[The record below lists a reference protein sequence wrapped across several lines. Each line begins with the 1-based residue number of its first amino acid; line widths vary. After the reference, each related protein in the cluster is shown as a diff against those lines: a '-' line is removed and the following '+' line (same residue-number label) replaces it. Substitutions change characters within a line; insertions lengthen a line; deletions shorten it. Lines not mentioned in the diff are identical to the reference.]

1 MWYNVSPGWLSS
13 INVLVTDNG
22 GSAIATVS
30 YRLATGVGLST
41 GGLLSQNV
49 NQTSYS
55 KPWKLLWSDL
65 SDGTNDVYIRVTD
78 NALNAMDQY
87 IFHVKKDVTVPSYDL
102 SLVARSYRNPFA
114 TVPEEMS
121 HITINFYDWGG
132 AFIRDIDY
140 AISINTILTGPTI
153 NWYPITS
160 NYNASTL
167 DVPWKIDGNRFLNGT
182 SDVYVRLS
190 DYAGNAVTSDVCFSI
205 FRSEP
210 GLTYNMS
217 CTIRERTQAGIEPRG
232 CSKHND
238 SVLRCVRSRC

>member
-1 MWYNVSPGWLSS
+1 MANLLSS
-13 INVLVTDNG
+13 
-22 GSAIATVS
+22 
-30 YRLATGVGLST
+30 
-41 GGLLSQNV
+41 NV
-49 NQTSYS
+49 NQTSYA
-55 KPWKLLWSDL
+55 KQQLLWSDL
-65 SDGTNDVYIRVTD
+65 VTGRMYVRVTD
-78 NALNAMDQY
+78 NAFNAVDQY
-87 IFHVKKDVTVPSYDL
+87 VFHVKDVTVPSYDL

-232 CSKHND
+232 YSKHND